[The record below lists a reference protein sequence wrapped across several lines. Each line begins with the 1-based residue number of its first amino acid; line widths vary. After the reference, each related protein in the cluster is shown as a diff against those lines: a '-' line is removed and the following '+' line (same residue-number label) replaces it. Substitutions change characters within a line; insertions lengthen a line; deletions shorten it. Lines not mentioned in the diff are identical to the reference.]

1 MKLFYFE
8 IECKQSLGVLEM
20 QTFYF
25 LRHESGLA
33 SSFEEKLT
41 LDDIQ
46 TDQIKLNAV
55 GRKIEDTRPVFQD
68 ILNKGEAGIFMSTL
82 GHPSRGAVKSHN
94 DIKRPGNKSASW
106 KNLVHAFS

>member
-20 QTFYF
+20 QTFF
-25 LRHESGLA
+25 RRHESGLA

-68 ILNKGEAGIFMSTL
+68 ILNKGEHGIFMSTL

-94 DIKRPGNKSASW
+94 DIKRPCNKSASW
-106 KNLVHAFS
+106 KKLVQAFS